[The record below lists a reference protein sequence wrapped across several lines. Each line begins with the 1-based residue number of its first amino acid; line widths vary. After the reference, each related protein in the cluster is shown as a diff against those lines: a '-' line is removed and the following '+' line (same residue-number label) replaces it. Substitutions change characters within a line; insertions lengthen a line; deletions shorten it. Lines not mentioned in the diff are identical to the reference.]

1 MLETASPTDS
11 ITDTGG
17 HDAARHRV
25 VLLGGFGMR
34 PKSTMTARALPLGQE
49 LAARGHSVTM
59 IVPPWDHPVDAGRA
73 WTDGGVRVIN
83 VAVAE
88 KLQTPLRTPRIV
100 AALRAAV
107 TSARPDVVHLFK
119 PKGYGGLAA
128 ATLRDLPL
136 VVDTDDWEGAGGWND
151 RGLYSPAQQRL
162 FAWQERVLPQ
172 HAAHV
177 TVASRTLEAQQW
189 GFGIPPNRVT
199 YLPNAVSAAR
209 YAGWRNID
217 AITERAATIRAERGL
232 TGPTVVLYTRFVE
245 FTPDRIARVFGRVQS
260 TVPDAR
266 LLIVGGGLHRE
277 DSAVRGA
284 LREYGDAVLWS
295 GIVPFDAVPAWLR
308 AADVAVIPF
317 EDTLINRA
325 KCSVKTLDLLVVG
338 QAVVATA
345 VGENMGAIRH
355 NETGILVPPG
365 DDAALGDA
373 VARLLA
379 DSHHARRLGD
389 AAREHVWRAQTW
401 GAQIVAIEAI
411 YDRVTARSRR
421 R

>member
-1 MLETASPTDS
+1 MLETASPIDS
-11 ITDTGG
+11 ITETEG

-34 PKSTMTARALPLGQE
+34 PKSTMTARALQLGKE

-59 IVPPWDHPVDAGRA
+59 IVPPWDHPADAGRA

-83 VAVAE
+83 VAVAD
-88 KLQTPLRTPRIV
+88 KLQTPLRTPRII

-162 FAWQERVLPQ
+162 FAWQERALPRR
-172 HAAHV
+172 AAHV

-189 GFGIPPNRVT
+189 GFGIPPDRVT

-209 YAGWRNID
+209 YAGWCDID
-217 AITERAATIRAERGL
+217 AITGRATTIRAERGL

-245 FTPDRIARVFGRVQS
+245 FTPDRITRVFGRVQS
-260 TVPDAR
+260 AVPDAR
-266 LLIVGGGLHRE
+266 LLIVGGGLHGE
-277 DSAVRGA
+277 DPAVRGVV
-284 LREYGDAVLWS
+284 REHGDAVVWS
-295 GIVPFDAVPAWLR
+295 GIVPFDVVPAWLR

-345 VGENMGAIRH
+345 VGENASAIQH

-373 VARLLA
+373 VVRLLA
-379 DSHHARRLGD
+379 DSHYARRLGE
-389 AAREHVWRAQTW
+389 AARERAWRAQTW
-401 GAQIVAIEAI
+401 GAQTPAIEAI
-411 YDRVTARSRR
+411 YDRVTARSQRR
-421 R
+421 